1 MISARNPGWRASI
14 VHGLIIGAYPLKAG
28 NNQVILT
35 SEMYGAKAGLRPW
48 FNVVQSPLT
57 RLVQGVGR
65 NYRGQGTGRTG
76 EGKRV
81 AIVE

>member
-48 FNVVQSPLT
+48 FNV
-57 RLVQGVGR
+57 RI
-65 NYRGQGTGRTG
+65 GRTSCVFQPVRDTAKSDKG
-76 EGKRV
+76 ASIKSLEG
-81 AIVE
+81 